1 MTYSGSFSTGYT
13 PPEIQPG
20 AVLANRYRVVNT
32 LGQGGFGRTYL
43 ASDSN
48 RFNELCVLKEFAPQ
62 VQTADYLQKAQDLFE
77 REAGVLYRLEHPQI
91 PRFRELMQTRHDDRD
106 YLLLVQDYV
115 KGQTYRDL
123 LLTRQRQGI
132 TFSEAEVTQIL
143 RQLLPVLAYIHANGV
158 IHRDISPDNLMRRES
173 DGLPVLIDFGGVK
186 QAAASVMSQFSPV
199 MPQTTESTRL
209 GKAGYAP
216 PEQMQQGLVYPHSD
230 LYALGVTALVLLTG
244 QEPQT
249 LLDPHTLDWQWRSWI
264 TVSPTLGAVFDRL
277 LVYRPSDRLPSATA
291 VLLALNGAAPSPPA
305 NTANRDESRDP
316 YSSDQ
321 YSDQYIVPPYP
332 VTSATIAVGSP
343 PVGTT
348 IAPGSSSYG
357 SRSQTESVSSAS
369 PSVSKSPSWDPAVFV
384 TFFLFILGI
393 GVGSWWGVRSWLGSQ
408 NTVPSPTPSVAIAPS
423 STPAA
428 TPAVWTRDQTL
439 LQQAS
444 QANIDPN
451 FFRSLVDDRFIATY
465 GDQPITIADTD
476 APSRQNWSRLGQEWL
491 GKLKALPKPW
501 RATLGQFSRP
511 DFDRWVAAVNQKRLS
526 SRALIDLVD
535 NPFFQWFP
543 DLSEEALTNSAPLLQ
558 VWFSMADTTTQ
569 SLVSGA
575 TLKEITIEPNSFNG
589 RVSDRLPSREGAV
602 YLANL
607 AAGNTL
613 RVTLAAEDQ
622 AVRWSIYSPKG
633 EAFLKKSDQRSWEGT
648 VQETGFYE
656 FVILAGDNSSPF
668 SLDLIAEPPVQATP
682 SLPPTPE
689 ATLSPE
695 VEFSPS
701 PSAAENPNSP
711 DNQGDR
717 EEEEKQKDKNKNI
730 QPNSPPAQ

>member
-77 REAGVLYRLEHPQI
+77 REAGVLYRLEHSQI
-91 PRFRELMQTRHDDRD
+91 PRFRELLQTHHDDRD

-158 IHRDISPDNLMRRES
+158 IHRDISPDNLMCRES

-186 QAAASVMSQFSPV
+186 QAAASVMSQFSQV
-199 MPQTTESTRL
+199 APQTMESTRL

-264 TVSPTLGAVFDRL
+264 TVSPLLGAVFDRL
-277 LVYRPSDRLPSATA
+277 LVYRPSDRFPSATA
-291 VLLALNGAAPSPPA
+291 VLLALNGSAPPSVPTSTP
-305 NTANRDESRDP
+305 DG
-316 YSSDQ
+316 
-321 YSDQYIVPPYP
+321 YIVPPYP
-332 VTSATIAVGSP
+332 ITSATIAVGSP
-343 PVGTT
+343 QPAGTT
-348 IAPGSSSYG
+348 IAPGAAPYG
-357 SRSQTESVSSAS
+357 SRLQPESAPSPALSSAS
-369 PSVSKSPSWDPAVFV
+369 KSSSWDPAVFI
-384 TFFLFILGI
+384 TFFLFILAI
-393 GVGSWWGVRSWLGSQ
+393 GAGSWWGVRGWLESQ
-408 NTVPSPTPSVAIAPS
+408 NTRPAPTVSIAPS
-423 STPAA
+423 TPSPSTAPAE
-428 TPAVWTRDQTL
+428 WTGDQTL

-451 FFRSLVDDRFIATY
+451 FFRSLVNDRFVATY
-465 GDQPITIADTD
+465 GNQPITVADTD
-476 APSRQNWSRLGQEWL
+476 APSRENWSRLGQEWL

-501 RATLGQFSRP
+501 RATLGQFSKN
-511 DFDRWVAAVNQKRLS
+511 DFDRWVAALNQKRLS
-526 SRALIDLVD
+526 SRALIELVD

-543 DLSEEALTNSAPLLQ
+543 DISEETLSNSPPLLQ
-558 VWFSMADTTTQ
+558 VWFSLADTTTQ
-569 SLVSGA
+569 SLLSGN
-575 TLKEITIEPNSFNG
+575 TLKEIAIEPNSFNG
-589 RVSDRLPSREGAV
+589 RASDQLPSRQGVA

-607 AAGNTL
+607 KAGDKL
-613 RVTLAAEDQ
+613 RVTLTTEDQ
-622 AVRWSIYSPKG
+622 TLRWSLYSPNG
-633 EAFLKKSDQRSWEGT
+633 SVLFSKSDQRSWEGT
-648 VQETGFYE
+648 LQEAGFYE
-656 FVILAGDNSSPF
+656 FLILAGDNASAF

-682 SLPPTPE
+682 TPSLPPTPE
-689 ATLSPE
+689 ATLPPGIELPPYSPPNNSPGNPDQSSPE
-695 VEFSPS
+695 GDQNKKEKN
-701 PSAAENPNSP
+701 AQP
-711 DNQGDR
+711 DNPD
-717 EEEEKQKDKNKNI
+717 
-730 QPNSPPAQ
+730 

>member
-77 REAGVLYRLEHPQI
+77 REAGVLYRLEHAQI
-91 PRFRELMQTRHDDRD
+91 PRFRELLQTHHNDRD

-123 LLTRQRQGI
+123 LSVRQRQGI
-132 TFSEAEVTQIL
+132 TFSEAEVTQVL

-186 QAAASVMSQFSPV
+186 QAAASVMSQFSQV
-199 MPQTTESTRL
+199 APQTTESTRL

-249 LLDPHTLDWQWRSWI
+249 LLDPQTLDWQWRSWI
-264 TVSPTLGAVFDRL
+264 TVSPTLAAVFDRL
-277 LVYRPSDRLPSATA
+277 LVYRPSDRFPSATA
-291 VLLALNGAAPSPPA
+291 VLLALNSNAPPSPPA
-305 NTANRDESRDP
+305 RTTEDG
-316 YSSDQ
+316 
-321 YSDQYIVPPYP
+321 YIVPPYP

-343 PVGTT
+343 LPTGTMIPT
-348 IAPGSSSYG
+348 TAAPYG
-357 SRSQTESVSSAS
+357 TRPQTESATSQMPPA
-369 PSVSKSPSWDPAVFV
+369 PKAPAWDPAVFI
-384 TFFLFILGI
+384 TFFLFVLAI
-393 GVGSWWGVRSWLGSQ
+393 GGGSLWGVRSWIANQ
-408 NTVPSPTPSVAIAPS
+408 NTTPSPTPTVSIAS
-423 STPAA
+423 SAPASA
-428 TPAVWTRDQTL
+428 APTEWTRDQTL
-439 LQQAS
+439 LQEAA
-444 QANIDPN
+444 QANIDPD

-465 GDQPITIADTD
+465 GNQPITVADTD

-501 RATLGQFSRP
+501 RATLGQFSQT
-511 DFDRWVAAVNQKRLS
+511 DLDRWVTALNQKRLS
-526 SRALIDLVD
+526 SEAFIDLVD

-543 DLSEEALTNSAPLLQ
+543 DVSEDALTNNAPLLQ
-558 VWFSMADTTTQ
+558 VWFSMADTTAQ
-569 SLVSGA
+569 SLLSGE
-575 TLKEITIEPNSFNG
+575 TLKEIQIEPNTFNG
-589 RVSDRLPSREGAV
+589 RISDRLSSREGAA
-602 YLANL
+602 YIANL
-607 AAGNTL
+607 TKGDNVRATLSAEDKTL
-613 RVTLAAEDQ
+613 R
-622 AVRWSIYSPKG
+622 WSLYSPNG
-633 EAFLKKSDQRSWEGT
+633 EALLRKSDQWSWDGT
-648 VQETGFYE
+648 VQESGFYE
-656 FVILAGDNSSPF
+656 FVILAGDNASPF
-668 SLDLIAEPPVQATP
+668 TVDLIAQPPIQATP
-682 SLPPTPE
+682 TPSPVPTPE
-689 ATLSPE
+689 ATLPGVE
-695 VEFSPS
+695 VVPPS
-701 PSAAENPNSP
+701 PAAGNSNPNNNTNNNTNNNGNS
-711 DNQGDR
+711 QGD
-717 EEEEKQKDKNKNI
+717 EQQKEKNV
-730 QPNSPPAQ
+730 QPETPQ